1 MKSYSFT
8 IIFKDQIGFFSQSK
22 VVSDIRDLVL
32 HNGFVLGK
40 NVNKVKNIKVK
51 GNKVK
56 ISVSLLSDK
65 SEKELQDAVKDIKS
79 ALKKKKYNL
88 INNNSKNKRF
98 TKKINKSKNKVNKST
113 LKNKKIRNLFFFK
126 YSFI

>member
-8 IIFKDQIGFFSQSK
+8 INFKEQIGYFSQSK

-32 HNGFVLGK
+32 FNGFVLGK
-40 NVNKVKNIKVK
+40 NVNKIKNIKVN

-56 ISVSLLSDK
+56 VSVSLLFDK

-88 INNNSKNKRF
+88 INNSKNIRF
-98 TKKINKSKNKVNKST
+98 TKKINKSKNKRKSST
-113 LKNKKIRNLFFFK
+113 IKNKRK
-126 YSFI
+126 SHS

>member
-8 IIFKDQIGFFSQSK
+8 LNFKDQIGFISQSK
-22 VVSDIRDLVL
+22 IVSDIRDLVL

-88 INNNSKNKRF
+88 ENNNSKNKRS
-98 TKKINKSKNKVNKST
+98 TKKISKSKNKVNKST
-113 LKNKKIRNLFFFK
+113 RKNKKFIFF
-126 YSFI
+126 

>member
-8 IIFKDQIGFFSQSK
+8 LNFKDQIGFFSQSK

-40 NVNKVKNIKVK
+40 NVNKVKNINVK

-113 LKNKKIRNLFFFK
+113 RKNKKNKKFIFF
-126 YSFI
+126 

>member
-40 NVNKVKNIKVK
+40 NVNKVKNIKVQ

-113 LKNKKIRNLFFFK
+113 LKNKKNKKFIFF
-126 YSFI
+126 

>member
-8 IIFKDQIGFFSQSK
+8 LNFKDQIGFFSQSK

-88 INNNSKNKRF
+88 ENNNSKNKRS
-98 TKKINKSKNKVNKST
+98 TKKISKSKNKVNKST
-113 LKNKKIRNLFFFK
+113 RKNKKNKKFIFF
-126 YSFI
+126 

>member
-8 IIFKDQIGFFSQSK
+8 LNFKDQIGFFSQSK

-40 NVNKVKNIKVK
+40 NVNKVKNINVK
-51 GNKVK
+51 GNKVRV
-56 ISVSLLSDK
+56 SVSLLSDK

-113 LKNKKIRNLFFFK
+113 RKNKKNKKFIFF
-126 YSFI
+126 

>member
-8 IIFKDQIGFFSQSK
+8 LNFKDQIGFFSRSK

-40 NVNKVKNIKVK
+40 NVDKLKNINVK

-56 ISVSLLSDK
+56 VSVSLLFDK

-98 TKKINKSKNKVNKST
+98 TKKISKSKNKSKSST
-113 LKNKKIRNLFFFK
+113 IKNKKNKKFYFF
-126 YSFI
+126 

>member
-8 IIFKDQIGFFSQSK
+8 LNFKDQIGFFSQSK

-40 NVNKVKNIKVK
+40 NVNKVKNINVK
-51 GNKVK
+51 GNKVRV
-56 ISVSLLSDK
+56 SVSLLSDK
-65 SEKELQDAVKDIKS
+65 SEKELQGAVKDIKS

-88 INNNSKNKRF
+88 ENNNSKNKRF
-98 TKKINKSKNKVNKST
+98 TKKISKSKKKSKT
-113 LKNKKIRNLFFFK
+113 STIKNKKNKKFYFF
-126 YSFI
+126 

>member
-113 LKNKKIRNLFFFK
+113 LKNKKNKKFIFF
-126 YSFI
+126 

>member
-88 INNNSKNKRF
+88 INNNSKNKNF

-113 LKNKKIRNLFFFK
+113 LKNKKNKKFIFF
-126 YSFI
+126 

>member
-8 IIFKDQIGFFSQSK
+8 LNFKDQIGFFSQSK

-40 NVNKVKNIKVK
+40 NVNKVKNINVK

-56 ISVSLLSDK
+56 VSVSLLYDK
-65 SEKELQDAVKDIKS
+65 SEKELQDAVKDIRS

-88 INNNSKNKRF
+88 INNSSKNKRF
-98 TKKINKSKNKVNKST
+98 TKKINKSKNKSKSST
-113 LKNKKIRNLFFFK
+113 LKNKKNKKFIFF
-126 YSFI
+126 

>member
-8 IIFKDQIGFFSQSK
+8 LNFKDQIGFFSQSK
-22 VVSDIRDLVL
+22 VISDIRDLVL

-40 NVNKVKNIKVK
+40 NVNKVKNINIK

-56 ISVSLLSDK
+56 VSVSLLSDK

-88 INNNSKNKRF
+88 ENNNSKNKRS
-98 TKKINKSKNKVNKST
+98 TKKISKSKNKVNKSNR
-113 LKNKKIRNLFFFK
+113 KNKKNKKFIFF
-126 YSFI
+126 

>member
-8 IIFKDQIGFFSQSK
+8 LNFKDQIGFFSQSK
-22 VVSDIRDLVL
+22 VISDIRDLVL

-40 NVNKVKNIKVK
+40 NVNKVKNINVK

-56 ISVSLLSDK
+56 VSVSLLFDK
-65 SEKELQDAVKDIKS
+65 SEKELQDAVKDIRS

-88 INNNSKNKRF
+88 INNTSKNKRF
-98 TKKINKSKNKVNKST
+98 TKKINKSKNKSKSST
-113 LKNKKIRNLFFFK
+113 LKNKKNKKFIFF
-126 YSFI
+126 